1 MCLQVVLAALLVA
14 GARGFTLLPLGDSIT
29 HGCGSDTVFPA
40 RADCNADDG
49 GYR

>member
-1 MCLQVVLAALLVA
+1 MFLLVVLLLVP